1 MTLRPANLGWRRHWD
16 NPDLCGWSVVAAYVL
31 AYAFCAR
38 AARSRRSMGP
48 EERRF
53 AVIWRLLAFG
63 LLFLGVNKQQLV
75 AGAM

>member
-1 MTLRPANLGWRRHWD
+1 
-16 NPDLCGWSVVAAYVL
+16 
-31 AYAFCAR
+31 
-38 AARSRRSMGP
+38 MGP